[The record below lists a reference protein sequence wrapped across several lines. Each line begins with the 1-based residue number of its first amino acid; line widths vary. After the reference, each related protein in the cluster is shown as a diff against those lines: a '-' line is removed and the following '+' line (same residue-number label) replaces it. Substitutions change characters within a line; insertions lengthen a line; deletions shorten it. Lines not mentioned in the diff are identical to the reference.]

1 MYRAEPAT
9 HTDPSVSLYYFLS
22 EPDCPP
28 RIPGRGELR
37 AESCL
42 LAVTGSPSHS
52 GHTATVVCCLQ
63 LSSTKPGRQQ
73 ERMRAEPIIRQVTQ
87 ETRAMVTERQN
98 KIWSLTFYNT
108 KSISIPSSQ
117 FLSTEAGSD

>member
-37 AESCL
+37 A
-42 LAVTGSPSHS
+42 
-52 GHTATVVCCLQ
+52 VCWRLQALPLTLVIQQQ
-63 LSSTKPGRQQ
+63 LSAVSSSPAPTLGDSRS
-73 ERMRAEPIIRQVTQ
+73 AGGL
-87 ETRAMVTERQN
+87 
-98 KIWSLTFYNT
+98 SLSY
-108 KSISIPSSQ
+108 
-117 FLSTEAGSD
+117 AR